1 MLNLM
6 SSNFALGLRPS
17 RSQDQ
22 PFIQQVFSSAR
33 PDLQYIDGEADLIES
48 VIQLQQEVLLR
59 GAEQA
64 HPGAMHFII
73 EQDGQPIG
81 VTLVDFGEQAVH
93 IIFLAM
99 LPALRGM
106 GYGKQVLQHLQQAA
120 WQVRAPLTVVVWKS
134 NLAARQLYLSL
145 GFMVAEQ
152 GEMADKLVWHPQQDP
167 AQQRAAALLPA

>member
-1 MLNLM
+1 
-6 SSNFALGLRPS
+6 
-17 RSQDQ
+17 
-22 PFIQQVFSSAR
+22 
-33 PDLQYIDGEADLIES
+33 
-48 VIQLQQEVLLR
+48 
-59 GAEQA
+59 
-64 HPGAMHFII
+64 MHFII

-99 LPALRGM
+99 LPPLRGM